1 MNLFVISIPNEQE
14 RKIIHE
20 FKMDFKK
27 SCCLHSNL
35 STVFI
40 RLTALGAY

>member
-14 RKIIHE
+14 RKVIHE

-35 STVFI
+35 SSFRSENGFI
-40 RLTALGAY
+40 F

>member
-14 RKIIHE
+14 RKIKHE

-35 STVFI
+35 SSF
-40 RLTALGAY
+40 RSENGFGF